1 MTTKT
6 VRLHEAG
13 TLIREEARE
22 DGAFKVRIINSGQ
35 GSSGFYSSEML
46 EKYHRAFDN
55 ALSFHNHPT
64 SGDPSTR
71 DFTMI
76 SGRIM
81 GETWTQQEPDGSLG
95 VYGWYLP
102 DPEFAEKLER
112 YKDSLG
118 LSIFIEGDGKVN
130 SSGVFEVD
138 YLNESDPYRSVD
150 VVIAPGRG
158 GRLAVE
164 SLKKVYDTLPESG
177 ERNREDTSGMT
188 IEELA
193 GLVND
198 LSAKIDTLVSEQDTK
213 AQEQAQAEADQE
225 AVEAAL
231 SAYEEKVAQIESAD
245 LLPVQVESLRALARK
260 GVDVSEE
267 IENAK
272 AVLTAV
278 KESMATDGAAPGRI
292 VESGTDE
299 GYTLRG
305 YKEAK

>member
-1 MTTKT
+1 
-6 VRLHEAG
+6 
-13 TLIREEARE
+13 
-22 DGAFKVRIINSGQ
+22 
-35 GSSGFYSSEML
+35 
-46 EKYHRAFDN
+46 
-55 ALSFHNHPT
+55 
-64 SGDPSTR
+64 
-71 DFTMI
+71 
-76 SGRIM
+76 
-81 GETWTQQEPDGSLG
+81 
-95 VYGWYLP
+95 
-102 DPEFAEKLER
+102 
-112 YKDSLG
+112 
-118 LSIFIEGDGKVN
+118 
-130 SSGVFEVD
+130 
-138 YLNESDPYRSVD
+138 
-150 VVIAPGRG
+150 
-158 GRLAVE
+158 
-164 SLKKVYDTLPESG
+164 
-177 ERNREDTSGMT
+177 MT

-267 IENAK
+267 IEKAK

-278 KESMATDGAAPGRI
+278 KESVATDGAAPGRI